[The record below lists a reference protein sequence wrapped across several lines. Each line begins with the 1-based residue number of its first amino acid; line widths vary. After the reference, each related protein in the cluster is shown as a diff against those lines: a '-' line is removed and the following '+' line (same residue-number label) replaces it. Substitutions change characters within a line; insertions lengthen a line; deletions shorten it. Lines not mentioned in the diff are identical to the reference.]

1 MANYAAEAFGADWAI
16 AESGA
21 ATTAG
26 LGPSLRDGGAFTAL
40 TVTGPDGFTMSK
52 IVESATP
59 QDRVANMVAYSQA
72 AIEFLEAAVMR
83 KHRQRSK
90 L

>member
-52 IVESATP
+52 IVESAAP